1 MGGSLRRLK
10 KNRPKIRTG
19 LTAKNRSGKKAG
31 QARLKLR
38 GDGNEDEDVH
48 LGSRWNVKATTL
60 ANYSSEGV
68 SGDANAAVAKR
79 RRVVSSTDEG
89 DDDGGSDGGDDDGAE
104 KKSGSTHE
112 DGAGDDDDGDE
123 DGDAEWGTRVR
134 TMTQD
139 EINVAS
145 GKQRS
150 GGKAPPR
157 RLTVRPC
164 LASYNLIL

>member
-19 LTAKNRSGKKAG
+19 RTAKNRSGKKAG
-31 QARLKLR
+31 EARLKLR
-38 GDGNEDEDVH
+38 GDGKDDDDVH
-48 LGSRWNVKATTL
+48 LGSRWNVKATTQ

-68 SGDANAAVAKR
+68 SGDPNAAVAAKR
-79 RRVVSSTDEG
+79 RRVVSSADESES
-89 DDDGGSDGGDDDGAE
+89 DEDGGSDGDDGAE
-104 KKSGSTHE
+104 KKSDSIHE
-112 DGAGDDDDGDE
+112 DGAGDEDDGDE
-123 DGDAEWGTRVR
+123 EDAEWGTRVR

-157 RLTVRPC
+157 RLTVRHC
-164 LASYNLIL
+164 LAYYTI